1 MSLVRMSELFF
12 NARDL
17 DKAFDKFIIR
27 FEKVFDKAQYR
38 NKSAEEKFNDK
49 LSKVS
54 PLTADEKASYRR
66 EKKSLKER
74 MLTFKNKWFANQGRI
89 IKPFLEHR
97 DRATGLANWEKR
109 VAKNTVEQLTDE
121 ANKIGFNTES
131 NWEIFNNALLKI
143 SLYVS

>member
-1 MSLVRMSELFF
+1 MVINQIKQLLSNKEVGKNVTPSEVMSLVRMRELFF

-49 LSKVS
+49 LSKVN

-66 EKKSLKER
+66 EK
-74 MLTFKNKWFANQGRI
+74 N
-89 IKPFLEHR
+89 H
-97 DRATGLANWEKR
+97 
-109 VAKNTVEQLTDE
+109 
-121 ANKIGFNTES
+121 
-131 NWEIFNNALLKI
+131 
-143 SLYVS
+143 